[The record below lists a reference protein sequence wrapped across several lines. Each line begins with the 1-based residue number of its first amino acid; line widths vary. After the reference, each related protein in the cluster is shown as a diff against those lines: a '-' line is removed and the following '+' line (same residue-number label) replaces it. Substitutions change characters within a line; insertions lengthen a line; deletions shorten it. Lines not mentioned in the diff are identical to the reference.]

1 MTRPKTVINN
11 MIQNKIPLLNLLSSV
26 SQITAQI
33 ILSKLGFKASI
44 ICIDIIVYLIMIL
57 VLLNLLKYY

>member
-1 MTRPKTVINN
+1 

-33 ILSKLGFKASI
+33 ILSKLGFKAI
-44 ICIDIIVYLIMIL
+44 YYRIDIIVYLVNDFSFIKSVKNSI
-57 VLLNLLKYY
+57 N

>member
-1 MTRPKTVINN
+1 MSRPKTVINN

-26 SQITAQI
+26 SQITAKI

-44 ICIDIIVYLIMIL
+44 IALI
-57 VLLNLLKYY
+57 LLFI